1 MSMHEYQLQ
10 ILTILSRNLQN
21 LQPQLV
27 PTATIAEAMDLK
39 LQKLNLVLNTMH
51 AIGLIQTNT
60 DLQFS
65 LITRKGLNFLGER
78 QVRLTGQ
85 S

>member
-10 ILTILSRNLQN
+10 ILKILSQNLQN

-27 PTATIAEAMDLK
+27 PTATIAEAISLNLTK
-39 LQKLNLVLNTMH
+39 LHLVLNTMH
-51 AIGLIQTNT
+51 AIGLIQTNS
-60 DLQFS
+60 DLQFN
-65 LITRKGLNFLGER
+65 LITRKGLSFLGEH
-78 QVRLTGQ
+78 QVHVTGH